1 MIKDHDDANRLT
13 EITQGSATVDLT
25 YDQAGRRTSLT
36 LPNGIDAAYGYD
48 VGGELTSLTYSL
60 SGTSLGDLQYAYN
73 ANGQRSQTWGS
84 WARTGI
90 PSTGSGN
97 TYNADNQLTS
107 WNSNT
112 LSYDANGNLTSDGTT
127 TYSWDA
133 RNQLSALAGPDTAS
147 FSYDGFGRR
156 TSTTING
163 TTADVL
169 NDGSNLVQELSGG
182 TPTANMLTGL
192 GIDEVFSRTDSS
204 GTSYFLTDA
213 LGSTIAL
220 ADSSGTAQTSY
231 TYDPFGT
238 ATSTGASSSN
248 TQQYTGRENDGTGLQ
263 YNRARYYSPTLQR
276 FISED
281 PAGFGGGDVNLYAY
295 AGNDPIN
302 ATDPVGS
309 SSSHSSREPACW
321 VASPVATTV
330 GRTRD
335 AKIGG
340 AIRPATHSWAASVV
354 LPLRRTLS
362 VPRLR

>member
-1 MIKDHDDANRLT
+1 MP
-13 EITQGSATVDLT
+13 SA
-25 YDQAGRRTSLT
+25 RR
-36 LPNGIDAAYGYD
+36 
-48 VGGELTSLTYSL
+48 
-60 SGTSLGDLQYAYN
+60 
-73 ANGQRSQTWGS
+73 
-84 WARTGI
+84 
-90 PSTGSGN
+90 
-97 TYNADNQLTS
+97 
-107 WNSNT
+107 
-112 LSYDANGNLTSDGTT
+112 
-127 TYSWDA
+127 
-133 RNQLSALAGPDTAS
+133 
-147 FSYDGFGRR
+147 
-156 TSTTING
+156 
-163 TTADVL
+163 
-169 NDGSNLVQELSGG
+169 
-182 TPTANMLTGL
+182 
-192 GIDEVFSRTDSS
+192 
-204 GTSYFLTDA
+204 
-213 LGSTIAL
+213 IAL

-238 ATSTGASSSN
+238 ASSTGSQQ
-248 TQQYTGRENDGTGLQ
+248 QQYPAVHRPENDGTGLQ

-302 ATDPVGS
+302 ATDPSGQFIIAFIA
-309 SSSHSSREPACW
+309 EPACW